1 MLQPDTELH
10 FCVPSNLPSKSGRSF
25 DVLGTLCFFCGFCC
39 KVFADYKPFYRNV
52 LVTGVF
58 WLPIALSTAFV
69 RDCTSF
75 KCCEQRLER
84 QVIIFISNTPWIFPR
99 AFVLL

>member
-25 DVLGTLCFFCGFCC
+25 DVLGTLCFFCGICC

-58 WLPIALSTAFV
+58 WLPIALSTAALL
-69 RDCTSF
+69 S
-75 KCCEQRLER
+75 LELVLR
-84 QVIIFISNTPWIFPR
+84 SN
-99 AFVLL
+99 AVSNV